1 MTTIR
6 KKKVNLLMMSD
17 DDGDKALLELT
28 ATLEFLFCHGNDIPK
43 PLLERLRLAVKTT
56 FFPNMN
62 GTQDVTPNHVADNID
77 AVYDIVREIMDN
89 DTFANALGS

>member
-1 MTTIR
+1 MIP
-6 KKKVNLLMMSD
+6 D
-17 DDGDKALLELT
+17 DDGDKAMLELT
-28 ATLEFLFCHGNDIPK
+28 TSLEFLFCHGNHIPK

-62 GTQDVTPNHVADNID
+62 GTHDVTPNHVADNID

-89 DTFANALGS
+89 DTFANALDS